1 MYNGRKGEIE
11 GGVYMKVMES
21 HLLYFMLV
29 YLAVIG
35 ISLLGHGA
43 LYIFR
48 RTYLPRR
55 RRKRDRWSRILHERG
70 IGYQITKW
78 QIRRLRRD
86 IDLAAFSDALLDFQ
100 EEGGDAEGFI
110 RRNEAFLVRLGF
122 LIRREEVRAYYAYV
136 LTKINAAG
144 KLESEPLKSL
154 MKEYLSEGH
163 SMYLRENALK
173 AVYSFRDPIA
183 VAGAWGILSKRNL
196 YHDSKLL
203 GNDLVEYSGDM
214 ERLLSLLMNHY
225 EELEENFKVALIN
238 TLRLC
243 KNTSYNSQ
251 LEKVL
256 YQENAS
262 TDLKCCIIRLLGL
275 QTVDYTSTFVDILT
289 THMNN
294 LEWEPAAVAAL
305 ALKDARAEAG
315 KPILFK
321 ALTSRYWYV
330 RKNVAMTL
338 AFYGL
343 SEEEQQSVLKGDDP
357 YAADALRWALSR

>member
-1 MYNGRKGEIE
+1 MYNGKKGEIE
-11 GGVYMKVMES
+11 GGVHMKAMES

-55 RRKRDRWSRILHERG
+55 GRKRDRWSRILHERG

-136 LTKINAAG
+136 LTQLNADG
-144 KLESEPLKSL
+144 KLQSEPLKSML
-154 MKEYLSEGH
+154 KEYLSKGH

-173 AVYSFRDPIA
+173 AIYSFRDPIA
-183 VAGAWGILSKRNL
+183 VAGAWGILSKRKL

-203 GNDLVEYSGDM
+203 GNDLVEYQGDM
-214 ERLLSLLMNHY
+214 ERLLALLMRHY
-225 EELEENFKVALIN
+225 GELEENFKVALIN
-238 TLRLC
+238 ALRLS
-243 KNTSYNSQ
+243 KNTLYNPQ
-251 LEKVL
+251 FEKEL
-256 YQENAS
+256 YQEKLS
-262 TDLKCCIIRLLGL
+262 TDEKCCIIRLLGL
-275 QTVDYTSTFVDILT
+275 QTVDYTKPLVDILIS
-289 THMNN
+289 HMNN
-294 LEWEPAAVAAL
+294 PEWEPAAVAAL
-305 ALKDARAEAG
+305 ALKDARAEVG
-315 KPILFK
+315 KPVLLK
-321 ALTSRYWYV
+321 ALTSRHWYV

-338 AFYGL
+338 ASYGL
-343 SEEEQQSVLKGDDP
+343 SEKEQQSVLKGEDP

>member
-1 MYNGRKGEIE
+1 
-11 GGVYMKVMES
+11 MKAMES

-55 RRKRDRWSRILHERG
+55 GRKRDRWSRILHERG

-136 LTKINAAG
+136 LTQLNADG
-144 KLESEPLKSL
+144 KLQSEPLKSML
-154 MKEYLSEGH
+154 KEYLSKGH

-173 AVYSFRDPIA
+173 AIYSFRDPIA
-183 VAGAWGILSKRNL
+183 VAGAWGILSKRKL

-203 GNDLVEYSGDM
+203 GNDLVEYQGDM
-214 ERLLSLLMNHY
+214 ERLLALLMRHY
-225 EELEENFKVALIN
+225 GELEENFKVALIN
-238 TLRLC
+238 ALRLS
-243 KNTSYNSQ
+243 KNTLYNPQ
-251 LEKVL
+251 FEKEL
-256 YQENAS
+256 YQEKLS
-262 TDLKCCIIRLLGL
+262 TDEKCCIIRLLGL
-275 QTVDYTSTFVDILT
+275 QTVDYTKPLVDILIS
-289 THMNN
+289 HMNN
-294 LEWEPAAVAAL
+294 PEWEPAAVAAL
-305 ALKDARAEAG
+305 ALKDARAEVG
-315 KPILFK
+315 KPVLLK
-321 ALTSRYWYV
+321 ALTSRHWYV

-338 AFYGL
+338 ASYGL
-343 SEEEQQSVLKGDDP
+343 SEKEQQSVLKGEDP